1 MRGPVEYLVVSFPG
15 NQFKGEILPEL
26 EKVVDQGL
34 VKIIDLVL
42 VVKDEQGNVQS
53 IELNDADDSISKA
66 LGGVSESIEGLL
78 STEDIEEIGEILE
91 NNSSAGIL
99 VFEHSWAKGFKEAI
113 VNAGGELVV
122 NARVPSEIVDEADK
136 ATGK

>member
-1 MRGPVEYLVVSFPG
+1 MRGPVEYLVVAFPG

-53 IELNDADDSISKA
+53 VELNDADDSISKA
-66 LGGVSESIEGLL
+66 LSGVSESIEGLL

-99 VFEHSWAKGFKEAI
+99 VFEHLWAKGFKQAV
-113 VNAGGELVV
+113 VNAGGELIV
-122 NARVPSEIVDEADK
+122 NGRVPNEVVEEADK
-136 ATGK
+136 AAEK

>member
-1 MRGPVEYLVVSFPG
+1 MRGPVEYLVVAFPG

-42 VVKDEQGNVQS
+42 VIKDEQGNIQS
-53 IELNDADDSISKA
+53 VELNDAGDSISKA
-66 LGGVSESIEGLL
+66 LSGVSESIEGLL

-99 VFEHSWAKGFKEAI
+99 VFEHLWAKGFKQAV
-113 VNAGGELVV
+113 VNAGGELIV
-122 NARVPSEIVDEADK
+122 NGRVPNEVVEEADK
-136 ATGK
+136 AAGK